1 MKRFVFLLL
10 LALSWGKIV
19 AEEYPFLNIEQANG
33 TVTTFESI
41 GTTFTFKD
49 GKMNVT
55 RNGSSTSISLTD
67 LNKMYFSTTSDIKDI
82 DLQDD
87 KPFTVVSITGVKIGE
102 FDNISDLQNQLKT
115 GVYIIEKGKQKHKI
129 AIK

>member
-1 MKRFVFLLL
+1 MKRFAFLLL

-19 AEEYPFLNIEQANG
+19 AEEFPFLNIEQANG
-33 TVTTFESI
+33 TVTTIESI

-49 GKMNVT
+49 GKMTVT
-55 RNGSSTSISLTD
+55 QNGSSTFIPLLD

-87 KPFTVVSITGVKIGE
+87 KPFTVVSITGIKMGE
-102 FDNISDLQNQLKT
+102 FENISDIQNQLKT
-115 GVYIIEKGKQKHKI
+115 GVYIIEKGKQKLKI

>member
-10 LALSWGKIV
+10 FALSWGKIV
-19 AEEYPFLNIEQANG
+19 AEEYP
-33 TVTTFESI
+33 
-41 GTTFTFKD
+41 
-49 GKMNVT
+49 
-55 RNGSSTSISLTD
+55 STSISLTD

-102 FDNISDLQNQLKT
+102 FEKISDLQNQLKT

>member
-1 MKRFVFLLL
+1 MKRFAFLLL

-19 AEEYPFLNIEQANG
+19 AEEFPFLNIEQANG
-33 TVTTFESI
+33 TVTTIESI

-49 GKMNVT
+49 GKMTVT
-55 RNGSSTSISLTD
+55 QNGSSTSIPLLD

-82 DLQDD
+82 DLQDE
-87 KPFTVVSITGVKIGE
+87 KPFTVVSITGIKMGE
-102 FDNISDLQNQLKT
+102 FENISDIQNQLKT
-115 GVYIIEKGKQKHKI
+115 GVYIIEKGKQKLKI

>member
-1 MKRFVFLLL
+1 MKRFAFLLL

-19 AEEYPFLNIEQANG
+19 AEEFPFLNIEQANG
-33 TVTTFESI
+33 TVTTIESI

-49 GKMNVT
+49 GKMTVT
-55 RNGSSTSISLTD
+55 QNGSSTFIPLLD

-82 DLQDD
+82 DLQDE
-87 KPFTVVSITGVKIGE
+87 KPFTVVSITGIKMGE
-102 FDNISDLQNQLKT
+102 FENISDIQNQLKT
-115 GVYIIEKGKQKHKI
+115 GVYIIEKGKQKLKI